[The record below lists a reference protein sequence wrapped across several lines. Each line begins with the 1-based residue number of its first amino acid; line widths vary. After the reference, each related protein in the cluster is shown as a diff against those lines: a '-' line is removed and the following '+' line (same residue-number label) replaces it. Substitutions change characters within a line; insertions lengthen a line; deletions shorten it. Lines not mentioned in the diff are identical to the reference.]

1 MLSQMNHLNQR
12 IQLLRSTGDIS
23 LQKINR
29 LETYLNRRKQQNQYP
44 LNEDINLLNQSVKSQ
59 LKMLAEIKTC
69 QYFISCFE
77 GISIFSPRYI
87 EMCNRLFENLMRQF
101 LHDLQIKREKRFKQ
115 LQQQKQQQRKQEKQ
129 QLQLH
134 FQQIVDEIYPVDF
147 NIHQ

>member
-44 LNEDINLLNQSVKSQ
+44 LNEDINLLNQLVKSQ

-77 GISIFSPRYI
+77 AISIFSPRYI
-87 EMCNRLFENLMRQF
+87 EMCNSLFENLMRQF
-101 LHDLQIKREKRFKQ
+101 LHDLQIKREKRYKR
-115 LQQQKQQQRKQEKQ
+115 LQQQKQKQRKQEKQ